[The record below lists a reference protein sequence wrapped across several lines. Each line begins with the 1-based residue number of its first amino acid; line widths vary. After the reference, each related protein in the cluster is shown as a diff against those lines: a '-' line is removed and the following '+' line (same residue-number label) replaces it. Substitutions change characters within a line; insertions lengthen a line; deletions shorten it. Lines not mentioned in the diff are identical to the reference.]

1 MKKIF
6 SLIALPILI
15 VLMLGVLVPNRSQAA
30 EFSFKEQYTLQT
42 GKNVNDDLYLFGD
55 TAKINGTINGDLVS
69 FGKNFQLNGYVAG
82 NVYVFAEN
90 ILIGENTQIQGNLT
104 LFAYKAQI
112 EGVVS
117 DNATL
122 FASSIIHSGF
132 TGKDLIVFTADN
144 NLSGDVGDDLRV
156 FASTSNVKGNVR
168 GDVIMLAQQYNI
180 DETKVGSKIYDA
192 KEIEKIAKSQGVEI
206 DKEEKEWIPKEVT
219 WGVKINNVI
228 IGFTSMLIAGAFLI
242 FMAPVKTGLVLK
254 KINTSTEELL
264 KSFGIGLAVLFFAW
278 IPIIFLLIS
287 VVGIPLAGILTAF
300 LIFTII
306 FGGVWVEL
314 AIGREILRLF
324 KIKDY
329 RPFKS
334 FLIGRVVTT
343 IVKLIPFIGGLYSF
357 VVTSVAL
364 GAFVRMKKDFFDK
377 QNLAIIKKDKKK

>member
-6 SLIALPILI
+6 SLIALPILT
-15 VLMLGVLVPNRSQAA
+15 VLMLGVLVPDRSQAA
-30 EFSFKEQYTLQT
+30 EFSFKEQYSLQT

-55 TAKINGTINGDLVS
+55 TAKINGTVNGDLIS

-104 LFAYKAQI
+104 LFGYKGQI

-122 FASSIIHSGF
+122 FASSIIHSGS
-132 TGKDLIVFTADN
+132 TGKDLTIFTADN

-168 GDVIMLAQQYNI
+168 GDVIMIAQQYNI

-192 KEIEKIAKSQGVEI
+192 KEIEQIAKNQGVNL
-206 DKEEKEWIPKEVT
+206 DKEEKEWVPKEVA

-228 IGFTSMLIAGAFLI
+228 IGFTGMLIAGAFLI

-254 KINTSTEELL
+254 KINTLQ
-264 KSFGIGLAVLFFAW
+264 KN
-278 IPIIFLLIS
+278 
-287 VVGIPLAGILTAF
+287 
-300 LIFTII
+300 
-306 FGGVWVEL
+306 
-314 AIGREILRLF
+314 
-324 KIKDY
+324 Y
-329 RPFKS
+329 
-334 FLIGRVVTT
+334 
-343 IVKLIPFIGGLYSF
+343 
-357 VVTSVAL
+357 
-364 GAFVRMKKDFFDK
+364 
-377 QNLAIIKKDKKK
+377 